1 MNRKQLMYFM
11 EAYRTCNI
19 QAAADVLYISHQG
32 LSRVLRTLEE
42 ELGQPLF
49 RRSNR
54 GLEPTGQGDGR
65 TRSRAK
71 SSAIAVSAFSPP
83 ERAFM
88 F

>member
-49 RRSNR
+49 RRSNPLPRASFPMSGPSWTAMTASR
-54 GLEPTGQGDGR
+54 GSIPWRPR
-65 TRSRAK
+65 TD
-71 SSAIAVSAFSPP
+71 PW
-83 ERAFM
+83 
-88 F
+88 

>member
-42 ELGQPLF
+42 DMSGP
-49 RRSNR
+49 SWTAMTASR
-54 GLEPTGQGDGR
+54 GSIPWLPR
-65 TRSRAK
+65 TD
-71 SSAIAVSAFSPP
+71 PW
-83 ERAFM
+83 
-88 F
+88 